1 MEPGIV
7 HCETTKSV
15 MADRV
20 EDRNLA
26 ARIRRRD
33 PEAMAELYDR
43 DGALVYTILLRIVRS
58 VTVAEDLTQEVFL
71 RVWIS
76 IESFDEQRGSLKRWV
91 AVMARNKG
99 VDYLRSPVGQM
110 DKRSC
115 ELDAELPPVVKSG
128 TEQELVTADLM
139 RAAREGIALLP
150 DRQQEVIRLAY
161 FEGMTQAEIAKK
173 IKVPLG
179 TVKTWVRS
187 GLASLRKHLID
198 QPEAAL
204 AGCEA

>member
-7 HCETTKSV
+7 HCQTAKNEAV
-15 MADRV
+15 DRA

-26 ARIRRRD
+26 MRIRQRD
-33 PEAMAELYDR
+33 ADAMAELYDR
-43 DGALVYTILLRIVRS
+43 DGALVYTILLRMVRNP
-58 VTVAEDLTQEVFL
+58 TVAEDLTQEVFL

-76 IESFDEQRGSLKRWV
+76 IQSFDEQRGSLKRWV
-91 AVMARNKG
+91 AVMARHKG
-99 VDYLRSPVGQM
+99 VDYLRSPAGQM

-115 ELDAELPPVVKSG
+115 ELNAELPPVVERG
-128 TEQELVTADLM
+128 AERELVSADLM

-161 FEGMTQAEIAKK
+161 FEGMTQAEIAKR
-173 IKVPLG
+173 ISVPLG

-187 GLASLRKHLID
+187 GLAGLRKHLID
-198 QPEAAL
+198 QPEVL